1 MQGPGRTVPA
11 RPAGRGDG
19 VTRGPDPAKSPGF
32 GGESCDFG
40 PRPPAGRDSEGP
52 GTPGRTVVL
61 FDGVCDLCDTGMAWL
76 RRRDRAGR
84 LEFLPYQAPAVAA
97 RYPALDPARL
107 AEAVHV
113 ITPDGR
119 VHAGA
124 DAAAPIFAALP
135 GWGALA
141 RVLALPGVRLA
152 ARPVYAWI
160 AARRHIFLTRY
171 SQRRLRK

>member
-1 MQGPGRTVPA
+1 MQGSGRTGPA
-11 RPAGRGDG
+11 RPAGRGYA
-19 VTRGPDPAKSPGF
+19 VNAGPDPAKSPVF
-32 GGESCDFG
+32 RAESCEFG
-40 PRPPAGRDSEGP
+40 PQGPAGGGPDGP
-52 GTPGRTVVL
+52 GTAGRTVVL

-84 LEFLPYQAPAVAA
+84 LEILPYQTPEVAA
-97 RYPALDPARL
+97 RYAALDPARL

-119 VHAGA
+119 VHVGA

-141 RVLALPGVRLA
+141 RILALPGVRLA

-160 AARRHIFLTRY
+160 AARRHIFLTRH
-171 SQRRLRK
+171 RPRA

>member
-11 RPAGRGDG
+11 GPAGQGYAVNSGSEDPG
-19 VTRGPDPAKSPGF
+19 TTRIPMD
-32 GGESCDFG
+32 SCDFN
-40 PRPPAGRDSEGP
+40 PRESP
-52 GTPGRTVVL
+52 GSGSGAAGRTVVL

-84 LEFLPYQAPAVAA
+84 LEILPYQTPEVAA
-97 RYPALDPARL
+97 RYAGLDPARL

-119 VHAGA
+119 VHVGA

-141 RVLALPGVRLA
+141 RILALPGVRLA

-160 AARRHIFLTRY
+160 AARRHIFLTRH
-171 SQRRLRK
+171 RPRA

>member
-1 MQGPGRTVPA
+1 MDSCDFNSRESGRRSGPGAPGRTVI
-11 RPAGRGDG
+11 
-19 VTRGPDPAKSPGF
+19 
-32 GGESCDFG
+32 
-40 PRPPAGRDSEGP
+40 
-52 GTPGRTVVL
+52 L

-84 LEFLPYQAPAVAA
+84 LEFLPYQTPEVAA
-97 RYPALDPARL
+97 RYAGLDPARL

-119 VHAGA
+119 VHVGA

-141 RVLALPGVRLA
+141 RILALPGVRLA

-160 AARRHIFLTRY
+160 AARRHIFLTRH
-171 SQRRLRK
+171 RVRA